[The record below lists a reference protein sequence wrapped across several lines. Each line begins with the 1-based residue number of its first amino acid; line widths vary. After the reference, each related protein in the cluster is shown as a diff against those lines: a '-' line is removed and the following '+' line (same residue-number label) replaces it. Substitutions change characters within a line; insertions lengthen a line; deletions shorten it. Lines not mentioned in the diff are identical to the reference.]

1 MSSEKEKKKSFPKD
15 IADALSNK
23 AASALY
29 SIKEA
34 ESVPDA
40 IKKALSR
47 RDNVLMLRIN
57 KDSLLKVDALVDAG
71 IFKSRSESAAFL
83 LSEGIK
89 ARKDL
94 YEKISEKIKKI
105 HTLKEELQEMIGV
118 EILNEEQNIDN
129 SENEEK

>member
-118 EILNEEQNIDN
+118 EILNEEQNIDS